1 MRVCCL
7 HITVRHVAD
16 TIAHRLFLWNL
27 TKFTSYQKP
36 SLLPEKNVNHIED
49 KDLLERF
56 YNDHDNQWLGILLPR
71 YTLLLFGVC
80 MKYLKNEDDAKDA
93 VQQIYF
99 KVISELPKYKVE
111 YFKSWIYMIAKNH
124 CLMQLRNMVNKVALD
139 EKMDL
144 LDTASTEINHSDNID
159 FSTEQLNSAMQQL
172 NEVQRETLKL
182 FYLNKRSYREIAA
195 SMNLSLMQVKSFIH
209 NGKRNLKQI
218 ITSFKH
224 ESNKQNK

>member
-1 MRVCCL
+1 M
-7 HITVRHVAD
+7 
-16 TIAHRLFLWNL
+16 
-27 TKFTSYQKP
+27 
-36 SLLPEKNVNHIED
+36 PEKNVNHIED

-124 CLMQLRNMVNKVALD
+124 CLMQLRHVVNKVALD
-139 EKMDL
+139 EKMNLSEPETDEL
-144 LDTASTEINHSDNID
+144 NLHHNID
-159 FSTEQLNSAMQQL
+159 FTPEQLNTAMQQL

-195 SMNLSLMQVKSFIH
+195 MMNLNLMQVKSFIQ

-218 ITSFKH
+218 LVSLKYET
-224 ESNKQNK
+224 NKQRK